1 MNHAPKDQIDQ
12 DVVMPAQQLNTQEA
26 SEEAGQTYSSPHK
39 RPFHLVRW
47 YALLSLIT
55 IIATSSISAT
65 ILSQFIAERILYHDA
80 LVTQQFI
87 QAATESVKTNNTPED
102 FNGIGDE
109 KWLEDYLTRITNLPD
124 MPLIKIYS
132 PEQKI
137 VWSTDSKL
145 IGEQFTDNPQLI
157 KALQGELM
165 YGAEE
170 IHELNSENDK
180 TDLDYFS
187 KELDQV
193 VEVYV
198 PLWNPSHTAT
208 IGVVEVYRVP
218 SLINQTTKAGTLLI
232 WFALLMSG
240 LFLYIV
246 LFSLIRRANTVMNKQ
261 RQAIAETEAMATI
274 GEMTSAMAHGIRNPL
289 ASIRSSAE
297 LLQLNPELAPSMTEN
312 IIQAT
317 DKLDKWTE
325 EFIQFAETEHK
336 LNAQLICFDMLLS
349 ECIDLIR
356 HQPGTERI
364 EFIQLPFETYA
375 PIVGD
380 SPLLRQLM
388 NIVLNNAVEA
398 MPDGG
403 MLTVSVEREDDIHL
417 KLIIRDTGVG
427 IPKDQL
433 RHVFKPFITTKKH
446 ALGLGLML
454 ARRIADHHNGHIH
467 ISSHEQV
474 GTTVSITLPVVSM
487 QRMKVL
493 IIDDEG
499 PLNQNLH
506 RYLEQYEFDIQ
517 CAATAKEGLE
527 INQSWLPHLVL
538 TEVKLRDMSGVGL
551 IERLATSKNAP
562 LIYVMTGQGNLQR
575 DENGVL
581 SHIDARIVQ
590 AGASGFLSKP
600 MPLSEIRIQL
610 ETAKLKA
617 LPARQ
622 RNITLSQ

>member
-1 MNHAPKDQIDQ
+1 MNRTPDDQINNETSSDL
-12 DVVMPAQQLNTQEA
+12 PAQTLYPDTFDEH
-26 SEEAGQTYSSPHK
+26 TLSSSHHK

-65 ILSQFIAERILYHDA
+65 ILSRFFAERILYHDA

-87 QAATESVKTNNTPED
+87 QTATESVKSHNSSAE
-102 FNGIGDE
+102 FSVLSDE

-137 VWSTDSKL
+137 IWSTDSSL
-145 IGEQFTDNPQLI
+145 IGEQFTDNLQLI
-157 KALQGELM
+157 KALSGEM
-165 YGAEE
+165 VYAAEE

-180 TDLDYFS
+180 TDLAYFS

-193 VEVYV
+193 IEVYV
-198 PLWNPSHTAT
+198 PLWNSSHTAT

-218 SLINQTTKAGTLLI
+218 TLINQTTKAGTLLI

-240 LFLYIV
+240 LFLYVV
-246 LFSLIRRANTVMNKQ
+246 LFSLIRRANNVMNKQ

-317 DKLDKWTE
+317 DKLDNWTE

-336 LNAQLICFDMLLS
+336 LNTQLICFDMLLS
-349 ECIDLIR
+349 ECIDLIS

-364 EFIQLPFETYA
+364 EFVQLPFETYA
-375 PIVGD
+375 PIIGD

-388 NIVLNNAVEA
+388 NSVLNNAVEA

-403 MLTVSVEREDDIHL
+403 MLTVSVEKEDEIHL
-417 KLIIRDTGVG
+417 KLIIRDTGTG
-427 IPKDQL
+427 IPKEQL
-433 RHVFKPFITTKKH
+433 RHVFKPFITSKKH

-467 ISSHEQV
+467 ISSTETV

-487 QRMKVL
+487 QRLKVL
-493 IIDDEG
+493 IIDDEA
-499 PLNQNLH
+499 PLNKNLH
-506 RYLEQYEFDIQ
+506 RYLEQYEFDIR
-517 CAATAKEGLE
+517 CATTAKEGLE
-527 INQSWLPHLVL
+527 INQEWAPHLVL
-538 TEVKLRDMSGVGL
+538 TELKLRDLPGISL
-551 IERLATSKNAP
+551 IEKLAATTNPP

-575 DENGVL
+575 DDNGVL
-581 SHIDARIVQ
+581 THIDARIVQ
-590 AGASGFLSKP
+590 AGASGFLTKP
-600 MPLSEIRIQL
+600 MPLSEIRLRL

-617 LPARQ
+617 FPTRQ

>member
-1 MNHAPKDQIDQ
+1 MNRAPEDQLENHVSTDIPPQ
-12 DVVMPAQQLNTQEA
+12 KIQADVSDNPSTP
-26 SEEAGQTYSSPHK
+26 YSQHK

-65 ILSQFIAERILYHDA
+65 ILSEFFAKRILLHDA

-87 QAATESVKTNNTPED
+87 QTATESVHTNNSPES
-102 FNGIGDE
+102 FSEIGDE
-109 KWLEDYLTRITNLPD
+109 KWLEDYLTRITSLPD

-132 PEQKI
+132 PEQTI

-157 KALQGELM
+157 KALGGELV

-180 TDLDYFS
+180 TDLAYFS

-193 VEVYV
+193 IEVYV

-208 IGVVEVYRVP
+208 IGVVEVYRIP
-218 SLINQTTKAGTLLI
+218 TLINQTTKAGTLLI
-232 WFALLMSG
+232 WFALLLGG

-261 RQAIAETEAMATI
+261 RQAIAETEAMTTI

-297 LLQLNPELAPSMTEN
+297 LLQLNPELAPAMTDN

-317 DKLDKWTE
+317 DKLDNWTE

-336 LNAQLICFDMLLS
+336 LNAQLICFDLLLS
-349 ECIDLIR
+349 DCIDLIR

-364 EFIQLPFETYA
+364 EFVELPFETYA
-375 PIVGD
+375 PIIGD

-388 NIVLNNAVEA
+388 NCVLNNAVEA

-403 MLTVSVEREDDIHL
+403 TLTVSVEKEDEIHL
-417 KLIIRDTGVG
+417 KLIIRDTGIG
-427 IPKDQL
+427 IPKTQL
-433 RHVFKPFITTKKH
+433 RHVFKPFITSKKH

-454 ARRIADHHNGHIH
+454 ARRIADHHNGHIY
-467 ISSHEQV
+467 IDSIEGT

-487 QRMKVL
+487 QRLKVL
-493 IIDDEG
+493 LIDDET
-499 PLNQNLH
+499 PFNQNLH
-506 RYLEQYEFDIQ
+506 RYLEQYEFDVQ
-517 CAATAKEGLE
+517 CATSAKEGLDL
-527 INQSWLPHLVL
+527 NQSWQPHLVL
-538 TEVKLRDMSGVGL
+538 TEVKLSDMPGVEL
-551 IERLATSKNAP
+551 IEKLSVSANSP

-575 DENGVL
+575 DNNGIL
-581 SHIDARIVQ
+581 THIDARIVH

-600 MPLSEIRIQL
+600 MPLSEIRMQL